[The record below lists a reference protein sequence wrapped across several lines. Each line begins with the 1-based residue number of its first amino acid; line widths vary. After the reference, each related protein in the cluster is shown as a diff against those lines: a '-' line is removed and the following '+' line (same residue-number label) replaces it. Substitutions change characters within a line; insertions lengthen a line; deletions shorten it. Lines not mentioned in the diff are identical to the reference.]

1 MEALNYNY
9 CSKLGSLRIKTR
21 FTISSFV
28 FLLFSFGFH
37 SNCFSQEN
45 TAPKA
50 NELLWNNIYS
60 QELGA
65 PLPDTKLL
73 TWDEPLDVLMRK
85 GIHRFLDQQTDNSIK
100 LRARYWD
107 RDQSGFE
114 AYDKSVE
121 SNRTRLS
128 QIIGAVDERV
138 KPEMLGISTDEP
150 TQVAQMS
157 GYTIYEV
164 RWPALKPITDLTKN
178 ALIKQADWTTL
189 TGPVQIEGEGLLL
202 RPKGRCHGYVI
213 VLPDADQTP
222 EQLAGLAP
230 GVAPE
235 AQLSRRLVENGFCVI
250 SPVLLSRGT
259 IFSKGI
265 KPNQRTHR
273 DWIYTPAFELGRH
286 PVGYE
291 VQKVSAAV
299 DWCLQDGK
307 EKKKVAVVG
316 YGEGGMIAM
325 YASAVDPRID
335 AVLISGYFGP
345 RENMWQEPL
354 YRNIW
359 GLLDE
364 FGDAEIATLIAPRKM
379 IVEYSHYPEWER
391 DVPNT
396 GPGKLNTPALTEVES
411 EFNRIDSLISPG
423 FGMRILISDTSSST
437 LFFGERAITEL
448 AAEFGVK
455 SIMDF
460 SDNFPVDTR
469 VDFNFLARQERA
481 VKQMENH
488 TQLLLRNSEYQRD
501 SLVLNS
507 LSFGSKKSYEES
519 ADSLRKIF
527 QYEHIGW
534 LDEPLLKDLHP
545 RSRKI
550 YDEEK
555 WVGYDVVIDTWTDVF
570 AWGVLC
576 IPKDIKPGE
585 KRPVVICQHG
595 LEGTPYSTIDTAQS
609 GFHFYK
615 SFTAKLAEQGFIT
628 FAPFN
633 LYRGENDFRS
643 IQRKANPLKAS
654 LFSIIIPQN
663 SQILNWLETLPFVD
677 KDRIGYYGLSYGGK
691 SAMRIPAIEQRFKL
705 SVCSADFNE
714 WVRINADIHFP
725 TAYMYRGSEYEMP
738 EWDLGHSFNY
748 AEMAYLIAPRSFMVE
763 RGHSDNVGIDS
774 WVEYEFLRAR
784 RVYDKLGIGDQC
796 VIEYFDGPHTINGK
810 GTFDFLHKEL
820 SWPKKE

>member
-1 MEALNYNY
+1 MDNLN
-9 CSKLGSLRIKTR
+9 SGSIGEPAGRWRLKAGY
-21 FTISSFV
+21 TIYYVV
-28 FLLFSFGFH
+28 FLLLAFGFH
-37 SNCFSQEN
+37 SECYSQKN
-45 TAPKA
+45 AVPKA
-50 NELLWNNIYS
+50 DELLWNNINS
-60 QELGA
+60 QEIGE
-65 PLPDTKLL
+65 PLPDTRQL
-73 TWDEPLDVLMRK
+73 TWDKPLDVLIRS
-85 GIHRFLDQQTDNSIK
+85 GVHQFLDQKTDNSEN
-100 LRARYWD
+100 LRARYWN

-114 AYDKSVE
+114 AYNKSVE
-121 SNRTRLS
+121 SNRKHLT
-128 QIIGAVDERV
+128 QIIGAVDE
-138 KPEMLGISTDEP
+138 KEEPKMLGVRTDRP
-150 TQVAQMS
+150 ARIAKMS
-157 GYTIYEV
+157 GYSIYEV
-164 RWPALKPITDLTKN
+164 RWPALKPVTDLTKN
-178 ALIKQADWTTL
+178 ASNRQADWPTL

-202 RPKGRCHGYVI
+202 RPKGNCRGYVI

-222 EQLAGLAP
+222 EQLAGLVP
-230 GVAPE
+230 GVPPE
-235 AQLSRRLVENGFCVI
+235 SQLSRRLVENGFCVI
-250 SPVLLSRGT
+250 SPVLLSRDT
-259 IFSKGI
+259 IFSEGI

-307 EKKKVAVVG
+307 GKKKVAVAG

-325 YASAVDPRID
+325 YASAVDPRIE
-335 AVLISGYFGP
+335 VTLISGYFGP

-379 IVEYSHYPEWER
+379 IVEYSSYPVWER

-396 GPGKLNTPALTEVES
+396 GPGKLNTPTLAEVRS
-411 EFNRIDSLISPG
+411 EFDRINSLIIG
-423 FGMRILISDTSSST
+423 FGKRSFISGNPSSAP
-437 LFFGERAITEL
+437 FFGESAIKEL
-448 AAEFGVK
+448 AAELGSK
-455 SIMDF
+455 SIRNL
-460 SDNFPVDTR
+460 SAKIPLDTR
-469 VDFNFLARQERA
+469 INFDPLARQERA

-501 SLVLNS
+501 SLVLNR
-507 LSFGSKKSYEES
+507 LSFSSEKSYEES

-534 LDEPLLKDLHP
+534 FDEPLLKDMQP

-555 WVGYDVVIDTWTDVF
+555 WVGYDVVINVWPDVF

-576 IPKDIKPGE
+576 IPRDLKPGE

-595 LEGTPYSTIDTAQS
+595 LEGTPYSTIDA
-609 GFHFYK
+609 GRDFHYYK
-615 SFTAKLAEQGFIT
+615 SFTARLAEQGFIS

-643 IQRKANPLKAS
+643 MQRKANPLKAS

-705 SVCSADFNE
+705 SICSADFNE

-725 TAYMYRGSEYEMP
+725 TAYMYRGSEYEMV

-748 AEMAYLIAPRSFMVE
+748 AEMTYLIAPRPFMVE
-763 RGHSDNVGIDS
+763 RGRSDNVGIDS
-774 WVEYEFLRAR
+774 WVTYEFLRAQ
-784 RVYDKLGIGDQC
+784 RVYEKLGIGESC
-796 VIEYFDGPHTINGK
+796 MIEYFDGPHSINGK
-810 GTFDFLHKEL
+810 GTFEFLHKEL
-820 SWPKKE
+820 NWQRGE

>member
-1 MEALNYNY
+1 MGPLNYNY
-9 CSKLGSLRIKTR
+9 CSDFKSFRIEAR
-21 FTISSFV
+21 FRLYYFA
-28 FLLFSFGFH
+28 FLLIFVGFH
-37 SNCFSQEN
+37 SKAYAQKDASPE
-45 TAPKA
+45 A
-50 NELLWNNIYS
+50 NELRWNNVYS
-60 QELGA
+60 QEIGT
-65 PLPDTKLL
+65 PLPGTKPL
-73 TWDEPLDVLMRK
+73 TWDEPLDVMMRE
-85 GIHRFLDQQTDNSIK
+85 GIHRFLDQKTENSIK
-100 LRARYWD
+100 HRERYWN
-107 RDQSGFE
+107 RDQSSFE
-114 AYDKSVE
+114 AYKKSVE
-121 SNRTRLS
+121 PNRTRLS
-128 QIIGAVDERV
+128 QIIGAVDERAE
-138 KPEMLGISTDEP
+138 PEMLGVSADEP
-150 TQVAQMS
+150 IKVAQMS

-178 ALIKQADWTTL
+178 ALVKQTDWETL
-189 TGPVQIEGEGLLL
+189 NGPVQVEGEGLLL
-202 RPKGRCHGYVI
+202 RPKGKCRGYVI

-222 EQLAGLAP
+222 EQLAGLAK
-230 GVAPE
+230 GVPPE
-235 AQLSRRLVENGFCVI
+235 SQLSRRLAENGFCVI
-250 SPVLLSRGT
+250 SPVLLSRDT
-259 IFSKGI
+259 IFSNGI

-299 DWCLQDGK
+299 DWCLKDGK
-307 EKKKVAVVG
+307 EKKKVAVAG

-325 YASAVDPRID
+325 YAAAVDPRID
-335 AVLISGYFGP
+335 AALISGYFGP
-345 RENMWQEPL
+345 RQNLWQEPL
-354 YRNIW
+354 YRNFW

-364 FGDAEIATLIAPRKM
+364 FGDAEIATLITPRRM
-379 IVEYSHYPEWER
+379 IVEYSHYPVWER

-396 GPGKLNTPALTEVES
+396 GPGKLNTPTLTEVKS

-423 FGMRILISDTSSST
+423 FGMRALISDASSST
-437 LFFGERAITEL
+437 PFFGERAIAEL
-448 AAEFGVK
+448 TAAFGLK
-455 SIMDF
+455 SIRDI
-460 SDNFPVDTR
+460 SDNFPLDSRT
-469 VDFNFLARQERA
+469 DFNSLARQGRA

-501 SLVLNS
+501 SLIFSS
-507 LSFGSKKSYEES
+507 LSFDSEKDYEES
-519 ADSLRKIF
+519 ADSLRKLF

-534 LDEPLLKDLHP
+534 FDEPLLKDLNP

-576 IPKDIKPGE
+576 IPKNLKPGE

-609 GFHFYK
+609 GFHYYK
-615 SFTAKLAEQGFIT
+615 SFTTRLAEQGFIT

-633 LYRGENDFRS
+633 LYRGGNDFRS
-643 IQRKANPLKAS
+643 MQRKANPLKAS
-654 LFSIIIPQN
+654 LYSIIIPQN

-705 SVCSADFNE
+705 SICSGDFNE

-725 TAYMYRGSEYEMP
+725 NAYMYRGSEYEMP
-738 EWDLGHSFNY
+738 EWDLGHSFSY
-748 AEMAYLIAPRSFMVE
+748 AEMTYLIAPRPFMVE
-763 RGHSDNVGIDS
+763 RGHSDGVGIDS

-784 RVYDKLGIGDQC
+784 RVYEKLGIGDKC

-810 GTFDFLHKEL
+810 GTFEFLHKKL
-820 SWPKKE
+820 NWP